1 MQGGGGIVIAK
12 DRSTG
17 AWSAPCAVGLA
28 GISFG
33 AQCGAELN
41 EVVLILRNAAA
52 VEIFSSAAQ
61 VAIPL
66 PRPMPA
72 CRSGVS
78 PRCRRLQPRASQS
91 SFGR

>member
-52 VEIFSSAAQ
+52 VEISQLMAQ
-61 VAIPL
+61 VQESYATRLIGVL
-66 PRPMPA
+66 QH
-72 CRSGVS
+72 SGS
-78 PRCRRLQPRASQS
+78 PGADGHPDQVQPV
-91 SFGR
+91 